1 MPEVYHNR
9 SHNRNAGG
17 NTMAKI
23 VKSIFGGGIVYEI
36 SRYSEEEKRLDKEC
50 KKLEA
55 YGSVKITFPEK
66 IQYYLPITKK

>member
-1 MPEVYHNR
+1 
-9 SHNRNAGG
+9 
-17 NTMAKI
+17 MAKI